1 MRLCCYQATKP
12 AGILTKAF
20 QGVKAFVLRSGE
32 RMGKRGLPLERLVVA
47 LATYADGD
55 DLSATN

>member
-1 MRLCCYQATKP
+1 MRPCCYQATKP

-32 RMGKRGLPLERLVVA
+32 RMGKCELSLERLVVA
-47 LATYADGD
+47 LATYEDGA
-55 DLSATN
+55 DLSAAN